1 MARGWT
7 EDGLVTCFQ
16 VTISGPGSE
25 MVSPSH
31 RVSMFDGHV
40 AGKRSCRWPF
50 RAIVLRCIVRLDDGV
65 RTTLQS
71 PDPGHHGLAV
81 QQPPRYLCET
91 NQSEATVAMS
101 TQGLQHEDIHK
112 VFTIPRSRAVL
123 VMTSGLKIQFLL
135 RLMSKAPWKQ

>member
-1 MARGWT
+1 MARGWTEDT

-31 RVSMFDGHV
+31 RVSMFDAHV

-65 RTTLQS
+65 GTTLQS
-71 PDPGHHGLAV
+71 PDPEHHGLAAP
-81 QQPPRYLCET
+81 QPWLLDLCQET
-91 NQSEATVAMS
+91 GHS
-101 TQGLQHEDIHK
+101 
-112 VFTIPRSRAVL
+112 SRDCGYVDPETL
-123 VMTSGLKIQFLL
+123 T
-135 RLMSKAPWKQ
+135 